1 MPKQTVKELKALAKE
16 KKIKGYYKMK
26 KAELIAALGGSKPEA
41 KEVKEVKAPKKKIIK
56 KIKVAPKEEPKKE
69 PAKKKPIMTKARLR
83 ELRKTKPK
91 YPPPAPP
98 TAKTLY
104 DFDPAEQTMY
114 KNKKIKL
121 QKLKQEKES
130 RTKNIAALRKKKDE
144 TALEEQRQTNKKKGV
159 PAPKYIRDRAND
171 ASQSFSSNS
180 SQIKLVQRDIN
191 ALEKEIKKMEVD
203 EPQQRKQYTEFEKKL
218 KSKKAVPAKKKVVK
232 KGKAPVQQSG
242 LVIDAAAQAK
252 AEAEGKRIII
262 DMSGDKPVQR
272 LVKKGKALKSRGKN
286 FNYKGESAPEY
297 KDLDFSNVNMFLRTG
312 RKDYLRNM
320 K

>member
-1 MPKQTVKELKALAKE
+1 MPKQTVKELKAMAKE
-16 KKIKGYYKMK
+16 KKIKGYSKMR
-26 KAELIAALGGSKPEA
+26 KAELIAALGGSQAE
-41 KEVKEVKAPKKKIIK
+41 EPKKKKTIRIIK
-56 KIKVAPKEEPKKE
+56 KKKEEPKKE
-69 PAKKKPIMTKARLR
+69 EPKKKPIMTKARLR

-144 TALEEQRQTNKKKGV
+144 TALEEERQTNKKKGI

-180 SQIKLVQRDIN
+180 AQIKLIQRDIN
-191 ALEKEIKKMEVD
+191 AIEKEIKKMEVD
-203 EPQQRKQYTEFEKKL
+203 EPQQRKQYEEFEKKI
-218 KSKKAVPAKKKVVK
+218 KSKKTEPAKKKVLKKAKAPVK
-232 KGKAPVQQSG
+232 KGKGPIVFDSENLGAPQQG
-242 LVIDAAAQAK
+242 
-252 AEAEGKRIII
+252 EGFAILPKQKRP
-262 DMSGDKPVQR
+262 KRRP
-272 LVKKGKALKSRGKN
+272 KGYIS
-286 FNYKGESAPEY
+286 KGENAPEF
-297 KDLDFSNVNMFLRTG
+297 KDADFSNVNMFLRTG
-312 RKDYLRNM
+312 RKDYLRTM